1 MRCVPCRRTPA
12 LADARAQAIRL
23 LTPYLASNQPAHP
36 LVEPSFSAGLVKNL
50 TTFPRDVRKRDTATL
65 IRKIG
70 ADSATLLKNA
80 RGALPMAAGKYRRVA
95 VVGEDAGPNELSALD
110 AGGSNSFPISNI
122 VRSAARLP
130 PRDALTRSTRA
141 ERHALARRRLGLGNS
156 AVHRNAAG
164 GGLRARACGRRAD
177 LVHPQ
182 RHRVRGREPDGRA
195 RGRRARVRERVHDRG
210 ARSAEPA
217 ARPRRRAPDPD
228 RRGEQQQHGRRHPV
242 RALLSAR
249 APTADPARAARA
261 GSSSSSRGSTT
272 RT

>member
-1 MRCVPCRRTPA
+1 MRYVPCYGTPA
-12 LADARAQAIRL
+12 PADARAQAIRL

-50 TTFPRDVRKRDTATL
+50 PTFPRDVRKRDTATL

-80 RGALPMAAGKYRRVA
+80 RGALPMAPGKYRRVA
-95 VVGEDAGPNELSALD
+95 VIGEDAGPNELSALD
-110 AGGSNSFPISNI
+110 GGGSGSYPISNI

-130 PRDALTRSTRA
+130 ARAALKCSTCA
-141 ERHALARRRLGLGNS
+141 ERHALSRRRLGLGHP
-156 AVHRNAAG
+156 AVRRDAVG
-164 GGLRARACGRRAD
+164 GGLRACARRRRAD
-177 LVHPQ
+177 LVRPQ

-195 RGRRARVRERVHDRG
+195 RGRCARVRERVHDRG
-210 ARSAEPA
+210 ARPAGPA
-217 ARPRRRAPDPD
+217 ARPRGRALDPD
-228 RRGEQQQHGRRHPV
+228 RRGEQQQHDRRHPV
-242 RALLSAR
+242 RALPPAR
-249 APTADPARAARA
+249 AHATDPARAARA